1 MLFQNFVETKNEKI
15 MKTKQIVFLCLLL
28 MGVSFSL
35 AQSRDEI
42 EMMKEVTQQGDFGH
56 NPVLNSL
63 TEEPRAFL
71 HQPWLSVSMPESK
84 EAVVSIQNQENGRI
98 VYRQTYFYTQ
108 GMMIDLSGV
117 QAGTYQ
123 LRIEMDG
130 TVYTGT
136 FRL

>member
-1 MLFQNFVETKNEKI
+1 
-15 MKTKQIVFLCLLL
+15 MKTKLITLLCML
-28 MGVSFSL
+28 MTVSFCF
-35 AQSRDEI
+35 AQDRDEI
-42 EMMKEVTQQGDFGH
+42 KMLLIESEQQNDLGH

-63 TEEPRAFL
+63 MEDPCAFL
-71 HQPWLSVSMPESK
+71 HQSWLSVSMPESR
-84 EAVVSIQNQENGRI
+84 EAVVSIQNQQNGRI
-98 VYRQTYFYTQ
+98 VYQQTYFHTQ

-117 QAGTYQ
+117 PAGTYQ

>member
-1 MLFQNFVETKNEKI
+1 
-15 MKTKQIVFLCLLL
+15 

>member
-1 MLFQNFVETKNEKI
+1 

>member
-1 MLFQNFVETKNEKI
+1 
-15 MKTKQIVFLCLLL
+15 MKTTQIVFLCLLL

-56 NPVLNSL
+56 NPVLNSF
-63 TEEPRAFL
+63 TEELRAFL
-71 HQPWLSVSMPESK
+71 HQPWMSVSMPESK